1 MAGLASQW
9 KVSYYTESKG
19 GCPVKEFIDSL
30 PSGEQARILAR
41 IGLLEEKGIYLH
53 RPYADLLEDGIHELR
68 VKVSKLRY
76 RVLYFFWERKK
87 IVLTHG
93 FTKVTRR
100 TPKSEIKRAKV
111 YRDDW
116 IAHHGGGK

>member
-9 KVSYYTESKG
+9 KVYYYTESKG

-30 PSGEQARILAR
+30 PSREQARILAR
-41 IGLLEEKGIYLH
+41 IGFLEEKGIALH

-68 VKVSKLRY
+68 AKVSKLRY

-100 TPKSEIKRAKV
+100 TPKSEIKRAKA